1 VILFGLSVALLYSK
15 HMRQIT
21 TFRSQVAL
29 AVFGVAVLLLFL
41 PCVFAEAPPPQDL
54 SLRDAIA
61 SAMSKRP
68 ELQAA
73 AQSEESSI
81 QLRRQA
87 GILPN
92 PRLFYQSENLRP
104 GMDFQQN
111 VDTYAYASEVLEVS
125 GKRGARIAMANSA
138 VNRSQLALEQ
148 QRKAIKLRIAQA
160 YWDSVRLQYLRT
172 LAEQNVGYYR
182 EILDYHAKRFNEG
195 KIAAVDLL
203 RVRLEEAR
211 AEASADSSR
220 LAEAQAKQK
229 LAREMG
235 LSAAGNWR
243 LSESFESL
251 NEPMKPPSA
260 ERPQDERVEVKLAQ
274 QAIATARANLMTQK
288 AQGRPDIDAL
298 FGYKRTA
305 GLNTMFAGF
314 QLNLPVFDRNQ
325 GAAAAARSDI
335 EANRSSL
342 AAVQQQ
348 SASDLA
354 LARMSYEIWRRQ
366 VADRYRPLLDQA
378 VDIAAI
384 SRAAYRE
391 GGTDLLR
398 LLDAEKLRVDT
409 QSAWVE
415 ALGNYHQSVLSLE
428 YAEGLEP

>member
-1 VILFGLSVALLYSK
+1 
-15 HMRQIT
+15 
-21 TFRSQVAL
+21 
-29 AVFGVAVLLLFL
+29 
-41 PCVFAEAPPPQDL
+41 
-54 SLRDAIA
+54 
-61 SAMSKRP
+61 
-68 ELQAA
+68 
-73 AQSEESSI
+73 
-81 QLRRQA
+81 
-87 GILPN
+87 
-92 PRLFYQSENLRP
+92 
-104 GMDFQQN
+104 
-111 VDTYAYASEVLEVS
+111 
-125 GKRGARIAMANSA
+125 
-138 VNRSQLALEQ
+138 
-148 QRKAIKLRIAQA
+148 
-160 YWDSVRLQYLRT
+160 
-172 LAEQNVGYYR
+172 
-182 EILDYHAKRFNEG
+182 
-195 KIAAVDLL
+195 
-203 RVRLEEAR
+203 
-211 AEASADSSR
+211 
-220 LAEAQAKQK
+220 
-229 LAREMG
+229 
-235 LSAAGNWR
+235 
-243 LSESFESL
+243 
-251 NEPMKPPSA
+251 
-260 ERPQDERVEVKLAQ
+260 
-274 QAIATARANLMTQK
+274 MTQK
-288 AQGRPDIDAL
+288 VQGRPDIDAL

>member
-1 VILFGLSVALLYSK
+1 MKQPAVSTSHIHLTAVRMIVLSLCFTSASA
-15 HMRQIT
+15 QGPQ
-21 TFRSQVAL
+21 F
-29 AVFGVAVLLLFL
+29 
-41 PCVFAEAPPPQDL
+41 QDL
-54 SLRDAIA
+54 SLRDAIQ
-61 SAMSKRP
+61 SALNKRA
-68 ELQAA
+68 ELRAA
-73 AQSEESSI
+73 AQTQESAI

-87 GILPN
+87 RFIPN

-104 GMDFQQN
+104 GVDFLQG

-125 GKRGARIAMANSA
+125 GRRGTRIAAADSA
-138 VNRSQLALEQ
+138 VHRAQLTLEQ
-148 QRKAIKLRIAQA
+148 QRRIIELRVAQA
-160 YWDSVRLQYLRT
+160 YWEALRLQYLRT
-172 LAEQNVGYYR
+172 LADQSVGFYR
-182 EILDYHAKRFNEG
+182 EILDYHQKRFNEG

-220 LAEAQAKQK
+220 LAEAQAKQR

-235 LSAAGNWR
+235 LIITNNWR
-243 LSESFESL
+243 LTESFDVL
-251 NEPMKPPSA
+251 NSPKEPVSTND
-260 ERPQDERVEVKLAQ
+260 PQDERIEVSLAR
-274 QAIATARANLMTQK
+274 QAIDAARANLMTQK

-305 GLNTMFAGF
+305 GFDTMIAGF

-325 GAAAAARSDI
+325 GAASAARFDVEASQSMLAAAR
-335 EANRSSL
+335 
-342 AAVQQQ
+342 QQ

-354 LARMSYEIWRRQ
+354 LARMSYDTWRRQ
-366 VADRYRPLLDQA
+366 VSERYRPLLDQA
-378 VDIAAI
+378 VDIANI

-398 LLDAEKLRVDT
+398 LLDSERLRVDT